1 MNINNI
7 ILVLA
12 EPYSTFSEIIA
23 KYFINKKINKKIILV
38 GNYNLLKSQLS
49 ELNYK
54 LKFNKIKKLSDS
66 KKNILNIYDVDF
78 EYKKTFAK
86 LSDKSNK
93 YINTCFS
100 IGLNLV
106 KKIKKSVLINGPV
119 SKKLFK
125 KKYLGITEYLSNKT
139 KSKNEVMLIY
149 NDKLSV
155 SPLTTHIPLKQ
166 VNKNITKKR
175 L

>member
-7 ILVLA
+7 ILVLG

-49 ELNYK
+49 KLNYN

-78 EYKKTFAK
+78 EYKETFTK
-86 LSDKSNK
+86 LSNKSNK
-93 YINTCFS
+93 YIKTCFS

-106 KKIKKSVLINGPV
+106 KKVKKSVLINGPV
-119 SKKLFK
+119 SKKTFLR

-149 NDKLSV
+149 NFFFC
-155 SPLTTHIPLKQ
+155 
-166 VNKNITKKR
+166 NIFID
-175 L
+175 LF